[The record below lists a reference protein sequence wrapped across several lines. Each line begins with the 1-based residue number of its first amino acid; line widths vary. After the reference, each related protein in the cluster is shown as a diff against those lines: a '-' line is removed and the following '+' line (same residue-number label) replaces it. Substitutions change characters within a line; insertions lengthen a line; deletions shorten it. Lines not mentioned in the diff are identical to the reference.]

1 MALLGMAT
9 SVRHND
15 RAPHLSR
22 LLVAPARA
30 RRPHVVD
37 PGRSGRSS
45 VFPAS
50 SSRECFSRLARD
62 MPAWWAVGGRDKHWH
77 AV

>member
-1 MALLGMAT
+1 MAT

-50 SSRECFSRLARD
+50 
-62 MPAWWAVGGRDKHWH
+62 
-77 AV
+77 